1 MNSAILEKESESI
14 AVDPNEIL
22 TVHQAHVLK
31 VSYSHMLRLIRGE
44 VSGMPPVHH
53 VRAGRSVRI
62 RRGALT
68 ESGSGTSKTRA
79 WPATFSAPGNELP
92 PNRHRPSV
100 EGEPSTMLNS
110 EHSKPTPANQE
121 KSLKRRRFQKG
132 SLQLRR
138 RGKGKEMGGL
148 VLRRR

>member
-1 MNSAILEKESESI
+1 MNSAILEKELEST

-22 TVHQAHVLK
+22 TVHQAAQVLK

-68 ESGSGTSKTRA
+68 DWIRNVENLSVSGA
-79 WPATFSAPGNELP
+79 A
-92 PNRHRPSV
+92 
-100 EGEPSTMLNS
+100 
-110 EHSKPTPANQE
+110 
-121 KSLKRRRFQKG
+121 
-132 SLQLRR
+132 
-138 RGKGKEMGGL
+138 
-148 VLRRR
+148 